1 MATIA
6 ENLQT
11 IKDSTEAIK
20 QAIIDKG
27 GTISGGLTT
36 YADAIK
42 NISGGGGCTT
52 VDNGL
57 NMTGEVFVDTNG
69 GIQNIKHI
77 TVTEGVKQL
86 ITTSLGNGAFENF
99 YNLESVDLPQSLVEI
114 QPYSFSNC
122 ANIRSIIIPDNV
134 IRIDAR
140 AFCYTG
146 SLEYAVMPANL
157 RELSAEYVFDASS
170 IQFCYFNNCVSIPNL
185 DNGGGYIPAYDA
197 FPEQCKII
205 VPDSLYEQWKTSTN
219 WSMFA
224 SQIYKASEY
233 PIPNN

>member
-1 MATIA
+1 MATVA

-11 IKDSTEAIK
+11 IIDSTEAIK
-20 QAIIDKG
+20 EAIMSKG

-42 NISGGGGCTT
+42 NISSGGNGGTT

-57 NMTGEVFVDTNG
+57 NMTGEVIDDTSC
-69 GIQNIKHI
+69 GITNIKHI
-77 TVTEGVKQL
+77 TVTEGVKTL
-86 ITTSLGNGAFENF
+86 VIDSFARGAFESLS
-99 YNLESVDLPQSLVEI
+99 NLESVDLPQSLVEI
-114 QPYSFSNC
+114 QSYSFYSCLNM
-122 ANIRSIIIPDNV
+122 RSIIIPDNV
-134 IRIDAR
+134 IRIGNG
-140 AFCYTG
+140 AFYNTS
-146 SLEYAVMPANL
+146 SLEYAVMPSNL
-157 RELSAEYVFDASS
+157 RELSGEDVFGDSS

-185 DNGGGYIPAYDA
+185 ENEWGPINAV

-219 WSMFA
+219 WTTYA

>member
-42 NISGGGGCTT
+42 NISGGGGGTT

-57 NMTGEVFVDTNG
+57 NMTGEVFVDTNC

-77 TVTEGVKQL
+77 TVTEGVEIL
-86 ITTSLGNGAFENF
+86 SADNMGIGAFEDLSK
-99 YNLESVDLPQSLVEI
+99 LESVDLPQSLVEI
-114 QPYSFSNC
+114 QLCSFYC
-122 ANIRSIIIPDNV
+122 CDNIRSIIIPDNV
-134 IRIDAR
+134 IRIGR
-140 AFCYTG
+140 EAFYRTS
-146 SLEYAVMPANL
+146 SLEYVVMPANL
-157 RELSAEYVFDASS
+157 RELSGEGVFEASS

-185 DNGGGYIPAYDA
+185 DGGGWSPVDNA

-219 WSMFA
+219 WSVFA